1 MPSNVTD
8 VPGSHGPRQSG
19 SVMVPT
25 EVPTHTSTISLGSHL
40 CRFAGGGLV
49 LFLSSLSNVDA
60 ASPLNKCELLVDA
73 TDDDTLAEDD
83 DPAAEDDPPDAKA
96 FNKLDGGAV
105 AWSCD
110 FSTLF
115 AELLLLLPLELELL
129 VLVLELLLLPLPPPL
144 LLPLDEV
151 ECWRFDNC
159 ELAAAAEEILLL
171 SFEDGGPGAFGVLL
185 LLLNE
190 EPVFEFEENKLFV
203 VVVLELF

>member
-1 MPSNVTD
+1 M
-8 VPGSHGPRQSG
+8 
-19 SVMVPT
+19 
-25 EVPTHTSTISLGSHL
+25 LL
-40 CRFAGGGLV
+40 
-49 LFLSSLSNVDA
+49 LSSLSKLDP
-60 ASPLNKCELLVDA
+60 ASPLVRCELLEDA
-73 TDDDTLAEDD
+73 VDDTLPVDD
-83 DPAAEDDPPDAKA
+83 ELAAEEDPDASA
-96 FNKLDGGAV
+96 FNRLDGGAV
-105 AWSCD
+105 DWSCD

-115 AELLLLLPLELELL
+115 AELLVLPLELELL
-129 VLVLELLLLPLPPPL
+129 VLLLELLLLPLPPL

-159 ELAAAAEEILLL
+159 ELFAAAAEEILLL

>member
-105 AWSCD
+105 DWSCD

>member
-1 MPSNVTD
+1 M
-8 VPGSHGPRQSG
+8 
-19 SVMVPT
+19 
-25 EVPTHTSTISLGSHL
+25 
-40 CRFAGGGLV
+40 

-96 FNKLDGGAV
+96 FIKLDGGAV
-105 AWSCD
+105 DWSCD